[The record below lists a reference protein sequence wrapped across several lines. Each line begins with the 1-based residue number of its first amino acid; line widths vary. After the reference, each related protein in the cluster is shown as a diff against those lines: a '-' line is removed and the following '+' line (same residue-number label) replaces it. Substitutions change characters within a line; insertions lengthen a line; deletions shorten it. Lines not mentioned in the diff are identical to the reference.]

1 MAFRKDK
8 LLNGTVLGAVAG
20 FLIWQGAPIYTWL
33 LETIPPAWYALGDLS
48 LPLYLIAVGALV
60 GYIVDKI

>member
-1 MAFRKDK
+1 MRKDK
-8 LLNGTVLGAVAG
+8 LLNGTILGALAG

-33 LETIPPAWYALGDLS
+33 LINIPSYWLKLGDLS
-48 LPLYLIAVGALV
+48 LPLYLIGAGALI